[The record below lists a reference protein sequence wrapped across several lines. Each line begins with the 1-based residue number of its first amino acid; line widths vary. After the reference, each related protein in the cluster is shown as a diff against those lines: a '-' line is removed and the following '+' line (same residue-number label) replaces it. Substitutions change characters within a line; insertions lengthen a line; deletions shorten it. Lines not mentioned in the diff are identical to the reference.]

1 LNPIREISMTTSFP
15 LRLAA
20 LALAVAAGA
29 AGASQIQGTGIGAVV
44 HETVA
49 GSTTWHPDSPAKDKA
64 AKAPAKAASSVR
76 K

>member
-1 LNPIREISMTTSFP
+1 MTPTFP

-20 LALAVAAGA
+20 LALAFAAGA

-44 HETVA
+44 HETVP
-49 GSTTWHPDSPAKDKA
+49 GSTTWHPAAPAPADKA
-64 AKAPAKAASSVR
+64 AKAPAKPASGAR

>member
-1 LNPIREISMTTSFP
+1 MTTSFP

-49 GSTTWHPDSPAKDKA
+49 GSTTWHPASPAKDDKA